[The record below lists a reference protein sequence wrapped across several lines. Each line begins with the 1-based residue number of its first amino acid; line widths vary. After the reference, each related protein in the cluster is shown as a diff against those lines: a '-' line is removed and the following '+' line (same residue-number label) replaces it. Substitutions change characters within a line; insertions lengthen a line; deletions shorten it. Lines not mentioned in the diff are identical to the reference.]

1 MIALT
6 NVPRAMRL
14 APVLLRLIAAAAWLA
29 GGVAAAAEDP
39 PAERSAR
46 LEAPHAVYF
55 EVLGKGGVYG
65 VGYDWAFADRLAVGG
80 TASFVVI
87 DDQRVVTLAPYV
99 SAYPFAGRSSAL
111 LVQFGAEFV
120 HVSVPS
126 TVPGFSGTTST
137 GLGGQFSVGY
147 EFRSRFLFRF
157 LATGVFG
164 RGGFRPWAGIGL
176 GGAFR

>member
-1 MIALT
+1 MIELT
-6 NVPRAMRL
+6 NIPRAMGL
-14 APVLLRLIAAAAWLA
+14 ASFLLRLAAAAAWVA
-29 GGVAAAAEDP
+29 GGVAAPAEDP
-39 PAERSAR
+39 PADRSAR

-80 TASFVVI
+80 TGSFVVI
-87 DDQRVVTLAPYV
+87 DDERVVTLAPYI

-111 LVQFGAEFV
+111 LVQFGAEYV

-126 TVPGFSGTTST
+126 SVPGFSGTTST

-147 EFRSRFLFRF
+147 EYRSLFLFRF
-157 LATGVFG
+157 LVTGVFG